1 MSSGETV
8 SRLFRSSGA
17 ATFSQVWRSG
27 VTLLV
32 MILLRRLVAP
42 ESWGLYDWVLAVFL
56 IVGAVRDLG
65 FVYHIVRLH
74 KRPYGNLLA
83 VEAGWGSFLTLGA
96 LLGAPV
102 IALLFREGHP
112 QAVPVIQ
119 AMSAFLLLEGLASV
133 PRVYFDCELKV
144 ERTLVPEIGRNLLFA
159 LVSVALAFLG
169 FEVWAIVIAQIVG
182 TLYYAV
188 HLWIR
193 AWGEMPLDYERGQ
206 TLALVAASLPL
217 ASIWFLAIFVQ
228 KVDPLI
234 LGLHVDASALGH
246 YSFAYQFAFLVS
258 AIIVPAITR
267 TIYPALVAFRRDP
280 AKMMEAYR
288 LGTILVL
295 ACEVPAAGFLF
306 VNPEVLQLIGGGKW
320 DDRVVLFVMILAF
333 APLIDPFSRLGG
345 EVLKTFHRDK
355 TWILATA
362 ITLASFAGFGWW
374 FTTRF
379 GAQGMA
385 FANFLQLGGLVM
397 GWTIYRLAPRVFVRL
412 ARDLAFVYLAPVAP
426 FAAAWYLGGDA
437 FWVKAALSVAAA
449 GLTVA
454 VYWWRFGEAFREFFR
469 DRGGAAAADPSGA

>member
-1 MSSGETV
+1 MSSGDTV

-42 ESWGLYDWVLAVFL
+42 ENWGLYDWVLAVFL
-56 IVGAVRDLG
+56 ILGALRDLG
-65 FVYHIVRLH
+65 FVYHIVRLD

-83 VEAGWGSFLTLGA
+83 VEAGWGTLLTLGA
-96 LLGAPV
+96 VFGAPLIEKFLREPHPDALAV
-102 IALLFREGHP
+102 IR
-112 QAVPVIQ
+112 
-119 AMSAFLLLEGLASV
+119 AMGIFLMLEGLASV

-144 ERTLVPEIGRNLLFA
+144 ERTLLPEIVRNLLFA
-159 LVSVALAFLG
+159 AISVTLAILG

-182 TLYYAV
+182 TAYYTV
-188 HLWIR
+188 HLWVR
-193 AWGEMPLDYERGQ
+193 AWPEMPLDYLRGQ
-206 TLALVAASLPL
+206 TLALVVASLPL
-217 ASIWFLAIFVQ
+217 ASIWFLAILVQ
-228 KVDPLI
+228 NVDPLI
-234 LGLHVDASALGH
+234 LGRHVDNSTIGH
-246 YSFAYQFAFLVS
+246 YGFAYKFAFLVS

-267 TIYPALVAFRRDP
+267 TIYPALVAFKKDP
-280 AKMMEAYR
+280 TKLMESYR

-295 ACEVPAAGFLF
+295 GCEVPAAGFLF

-320 DDRVVLFVMILAF
+320 DDRVVWFVMILAF

-374 FTTRF
+374 FTTRY

-397 GWTIYRLAPRVFVRL
+397 GWTIFRLAPSVFWRL
-412 ARDLAFVYLAPVAP
+412 ARDLAFVYLAPVLP
-426 FAAAWYLGGDA
+426 FAAAWFLGGDG
-437 FWVKAALSVAAA
+437 FWLKAGLSVAAA
-449 GLTVA
+449 AVTVA
-454 VYWWRFGEAFREFFR
+454 IYWWRFGAAFRAFFK
-469 DRGGAAAADPSGA
+469 DRGGAPASAA